1 MSRLYRILFAVLPFP
16 RNEWIRAHHA
26 ELEYV
31 EGRWQQRRWA
41 LGLVLLTGSA
51 LTSQLRHDAS
61 TFLGGVLM
69 KTLVATLSILNFVAG
84 VSLLALY
91 IIETSP
97 PLVVLALSGALLI
110 QSGFTMA
117 LLLGA
122 FGPHQDTGRHLQL
135 SGSSLA
141 LIVGAAGFVIGFLA
155 NINPANNDPEY
166 GPMTIALL
174 IAAHGMAS
182 LLAFTPH
189 RPVKAQLSTP

>member
-1 MSRLYRILFAVLPFP
+1 MSRLYCILFAVVPCP
-16 RNEWIRAHHA
+16 RNEWISAHHA

-31 EGRWQQRRWA
+31 EGRWQRRRWA

-51 LTSQLRHDAS
+51 LASQLRHDAS
-61 TFLGGVLM
+61 TFLGGVFM
-69 KTLVATLSILNFVAG
+69 KTIVATLSILNLVAG
-84 VSLLALY
+84 VGLVVLY

-97 PLVVLALSGALLI
+97 PLVVLILSGALVI

-122 FGPHQDTGRHLQL
+122 FGSHQDTGRHLQL
-135 SGSSLA
+135 AGSSLA
-141 LIVGAAGFVIGFLA
+141 LIVGTVGFVTGFLA

-182 LLAFTPH
+182 LLAFAPH
-189 RPVKAQLSTP
+189 RPVKAQPSTH